1 MTSVTNVAASRVE
14 GAPVAVLWVIYVAV
28 AVLAIVGLWMVFQK
42 AGEAGWKAL
51 IPIWNLLVLLR
62 IVGRPAWWIVLLL
75 IPIVNVIFSIVVLY
89 DLSKSFGHDV
99 GYTIGLVLLPF
110 VFIIIL
116 GFGPDPYLGPGG
128 KRGPQAPAA

>member
-1 MTSVTNVAASRVE
+1 M
-14 GAPVAVLWVIYVAV
+14 AVLWVIYVAI

-75 IPIVNVIFSIVVLY
+75 IPIVNVIFSIIVLY

-116 GFGPDPYLGPGG
+116 GFGPDPYLGPRGST
-128 KRGPQAPAA
+128 GPQPAA